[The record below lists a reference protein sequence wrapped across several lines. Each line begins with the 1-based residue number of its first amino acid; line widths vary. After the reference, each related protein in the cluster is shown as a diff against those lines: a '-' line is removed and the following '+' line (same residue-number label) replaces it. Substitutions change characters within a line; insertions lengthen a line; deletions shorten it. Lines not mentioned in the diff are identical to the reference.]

1 MKAPVKGKP
10 ARPVKKSSARPAAAK
25 KKKPEPEGQTK
36 KKTMPAKAAKVTKA
50 APGGGLPF
58 GEFEALR
65 RQLDVSL
72 EELSPRLG
80 LTRAEIAQRKASGRL
95 TTDESGKVV
104 SYARLLGRAVRLFGN
119 LEEARRWLKA
129 PQRGLHGAVPL
140 DYAQTDVGAR
150 EVEKLLRELRLRA

>member
-10 ARPVKKSSARPAAAK
+10 ARTGKNSAARPAAAK
-25 KKKPEPEGQTK
+25 KTK
-36 KKTMPAKAAKVTKA
+36 ALPKAKASAKA
-50 APGGGLPF
+50 APGKTVKAPPGGGLAF
-58 GEFEALR
+58 DEFEALR

-72 EELSPRLG
+72 DDLSARLG

-119 LEEARRWLKA
+119 LDKARQWLKA

-140 DYAQTDVGAR
+140 DYAQTDLGAR
-150 EVEKLLRELRLRA
+150 EVEKLLRELRLGA